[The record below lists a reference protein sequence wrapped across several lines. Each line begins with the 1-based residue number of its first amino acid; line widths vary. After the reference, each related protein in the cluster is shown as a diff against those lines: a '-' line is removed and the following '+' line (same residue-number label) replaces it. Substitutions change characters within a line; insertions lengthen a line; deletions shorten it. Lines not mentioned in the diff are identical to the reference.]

1 MDLSR
6 LVSAR
11 ARAVDASRI
20 RRVFELAR
28 SLKDPINLSIGQP
41 DFPVPEPIRRAAC
54 AAIERGDN
62 GYTVTQGI
70 EPLRRAIGTRLHAE
84 LGWNIAGQHENSQTG
99 LLVTTGTSG
108 ALMLAAMVL
117 LDPGDE
123 IIVPD
128 PYFVMYPQ
136 LATLTGGKAVYCP
149 TEPDF
154 RLTAARVAPLIT
166 PRTKAVLLCSPGN
179 PTGVVSTQAECRDL
193 LNLCREKGIL
203 LISDEIYDEF
213 VFSDARTER
222 WADGS
227 GRASCP
233 SPAREPGASDHML
246 LVRGFGKTY
255 GLTGWRMGYAAGPA
269 WLIEPMLRLQQFTYV
284 NAPSIAQ
291 WACVEAFACD
301 LGPIVADYERR
312 RDLVVRKLSPVTDVA
327 IPGGAFYAYPR
338 IPPKLGLTAQQFAER
353 CIERGVLVIPGN
365 AFSRQDTH
373 LRISFATNPA
383 RLEQGLDIIAE
394 LMRG

>member
-28 SLKDPINLSIGQP
+28 TLKDPINLSIGQP
-41 DFPVPEPIRRAAC
+41 DFPVPEPIRRAAI

-70 EPLRRAIGTRLHAE
+70 EPLRQAITRRLGDE
-84 LGWNIAGQHENSQTG
+84 LGWSIGSETG

-108 ALMLAAMVL
+108 ALMLAALVL
-117 LDPGDE
+117 LDPGDD
-123 IIVPD
+123 IIIPD

-149 TEPDF
+149 TGPDF
-154 RLTAARVAPLIT
+154 RLTASRVEPLIT
-166 PRTKAVLLCSPGN
+166 ARTKAVVLCSPGN
-179 PTGVVSTQAECRDL
+179 PTGVVCTQAECRDL
-193 LNLCREKGIL
+193 LELCRSRGIM

-213 VFSDARTER
+213 VFSDARTEP
-222 WADGS
+222 WATRS
-227 GRASCP
+227 EARACP
-233 SPAREPGASDHML
+233 SPAREPGASANVL

-255 GLTGWRMGYAAGPA
+255 GLTGWRMGYAAGPH
-269 WLIEPMLRLQQFTYV
+269 WLIEPMTRLQQFSYV

-291 WACVEAFACD
+291 WGCVEAFGCD
-301 LGPIVADYERR
+301 LSPIVAEYERR
-312 RDLVVRKLSPVTDVA
+312 RDLVTRLLSPVTDVA
-327 IPGGAFYAYPR
+327 VPGGAFYAYPR
-338 IPPKLGLTAQQFAER
+338 VPPALGLTGQQFIER
-353 CIERGVLVIPGN
+353 CLQHNVLVIPGN
-365 AFSRQDTH
+365 AFSREDTH
-373 LRISFATNPA
+373 IRISFATDPT
-383 RLEQGLDIIAE
+383 RLEQGVRIIAD